1 MDKKSL
7 MRGVYIGYILSA
19 IVAIIGFVLMSDMP
33 FFGILAI
40 LGAILIFAE
49 RLSKRAKIMR
59 SFCAKCSR
67 HFDYE
72 DDVAWEELK
81 HYTEGEK
88 TVRLKSK
95 VAFKCYCRRCGN
107 VASFTATFTI
117 ASVDSNGNK
126 KESNIRTLARKHFI

>member
-1 MDKKSL
+1 MDKQKL
-7 MRGVYIGYILSA
+7 LRGTLIGSIIA
-19 IVAIIGFVLMSDMP
+19 IVIIIVGVVLLETP
-33 FFGILAI
+33 LLGILVI
-40 LGAILIFAE
+40 VGGAALLVN
-49 RLSKRAKIMR
+49 RMQQRAKINR

-88 TVRLKSK
+88 TVKVKSK

-107 VASFTATFTI
+107 VASFNSTFTI
-117 ASVDSNGNK
+117 ATVDSNGNK
-126 KESNIRTLARKHFI
+126 KEYNIRTLAKKHFI

>member
-1 MDKKSL
+1 MDKQKL
-7 MRGVYIGYILSA
+7 LKGVLIRNIIAALVVILG
-19 IVAIIGFVLMSDMP
+19 IIFLSDMP
-33 FFGILAI
+33 VFGVLLMVCGCVIFYLA
-40 LGAILIFAE
+40 FA
-49 RLSKRAKIMR
+49 RRAKIMR

-81 HYTEGEK
+81 HYTEGDK
-88 TVRLKSK
+88 TVKLKSK

-107 VASFTATFTI
+107 VASFTSTFTI

-126 KESNIRTLARKHFI
+126 KENNIRTLARRHFI